1 MKKLSIITLVILSFS
16 CSIADDTNQIQE
28 NPQIEDVL
36 TSNNPNA
43 SEPSNPP
50 SSNEPAPNE
59 GEAWRIHLVVEDG
72 FDVTKNF
79 KNVRLFFDESGS
91 LEARLGDE
99 SISGRW
105 RIESDSPR
113 DELYLDFPN
122 GTILKELDDDWY
134 IIDLGE
140 TEIVL
145 EYKDD
150 EYESELVLIKGN
162 QESSIVSPFS
172 GQEETSVALFSKVS
186 DNSFGINSYM
196 DDDDNKTQLFDGG
209 RLVFDDWGQVT
220 FERDGQDPIKGI
232 WLVGFNDQNVLL
244 DLDFPSQGLGD
255 YLDEEW
261 LLQSKSETLLQL
273 IEKDED
279 DRDRMELILR

>member
-1 MKKLSIITLVILSFS
+1 MKKLAFIPIFALLLSCSTTNDSDPVLENSSVEEILSS
-16 CSIADDTNQIQE
+16 TPASGNDNTNTTPATGSSE
-28 NPQIEDVL
+28 N
-36 TSNNPNA
+36 
-43 SEPSNPP
+43 
-50 SSNEPAPNE
+50 
-59 GEAWRIHLVVEDG
+59 EAWRVHLMIEYG

-79 KNVRLFFDESGS
+79 RDVRLFFDESGS

-105 RIESDSPR
+105 KIESDSPR

-122 GTILKELDDDWY
+122 GTILEELDDDWY
-134 IIDLGE
+134 IIDRSE

-150 EYESELVLIKGN
+150 EYESELVLIRGN
-162 QESSIVSPFS
+162 QESSIASPFS

-186 DNSFGINSYM
+186 DNSFGINSYT
-196 DDDDNKTQLFDGG
+196 DDDDNKTQLFEGG

-232 WLVGFNDQNVLL
+232 WLVGFNNQNVLL

-261 LLQSKSETLLQL
+261 LLQNKSETLLQL
-273 IEKDED
+273 IEKDDD